1 MHTNDGA
8 SPPDG
13 GPSMSPMDAA
23 FHDFADANQGAEG
36 YDCFVGGWE
45 AATRLATAGVQLD
58 DEERERTRVFWQT
71 KVASVEAERDAL
83 IQRLATACYER
94 DSFRRARDMLAG
106 LLERARVE
114 SLPRGPSIPAEA
126 QQS

>member
-1 MHTNDGA
+1 
-8 SPPDG
+8 
-13 GPSMSPMDAA
+13 MD
-23 FHDFADANQGAEG
+23 HDWADAHEAATP
-36 YDCFVGGWE
+36 YDAFVGGWE
-45 AATRLATAGVQLD
+45 ARGAYEGGVTLAAVELS

-83 IQRLATACYER
+83 IQRLATASYER

-114 SLPRGPSIPAEA
+114 A
-126 QQS
+126 QES

>member
-1 MHTNDGA
+1 MT
-8 SPPDG
+8 PL
-13 GPSMSPMDAA
+13 DAA

-45 AATRLATAGVQLD
+45 ARGALEGGVELAAQAVAGLD
-58 DEERERTRVFWQT
+58 DEERERTRVYWQT

-83 IQRLATACYER
+83 IQRLASAVYER

-114 SLPRGPSIPAEA
+114 A
-126 QQS
+126 QG